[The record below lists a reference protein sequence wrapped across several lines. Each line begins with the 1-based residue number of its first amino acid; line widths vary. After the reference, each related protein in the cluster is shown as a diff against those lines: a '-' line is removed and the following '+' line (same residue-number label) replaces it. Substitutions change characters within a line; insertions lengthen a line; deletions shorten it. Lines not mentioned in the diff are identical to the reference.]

1 MRRIAYLAA
10 AAAAVIATPAY
21 ADESRVEVRGG
32 VVWCCGESEDTLGIA
47 VGRDFDLGETVFIG
61 AEAVLDSN
69 FDFNTPIAGVNARL
83 GTKLGE
89 QTKLFG
95 LVGYAH
101 DTDSS
106 ADDVVL
112 GAGLQHNLGEKFMV
126 SVQYQRA
133 LDSEL
138 NRAFIGLGLRF

>member
-1 MRRIAYLAA
+1 MIRPTAGRL
-10 AAAAVIATPAY
+10 
-21 ADESRVEVRGG
+21 EVRGG
-32 VVWCCGESEDTLGIA
+32 VVWCCNDSEDTLGIA
-47 VGRDFDLGETVFIG
+47 VGRDFDLGENVFIG

-69 FDFNTPIAGVNARL
+69 FDFDTPVAGINARL

-112 GAGLQHNLGEKFMV
+112 GAGLQHALGEKFIV

-133 LDSEL
+133 LDTEL
-138 NRAFIGLGLRF
+138 NRAFVGLGLRF